1 MEGEDINDSNCIN
14 FQNINKIRDH
24 SRLINGENLASLKG
38 VRVGLVEE
46 FDIEELDMRN
56 RAMQSCQN
64 FEGPWCRNSDSIYAF
79 SQIRITFLLYISS
92 F

>member
-1 MEGEDINDSNCIN
+1 MVIGIMEGEDINDSNCIN

-24 SRLINGENLASLKG
+24 SRLIKGENLASLKG

-56 RAMQSCQN
+56 RAM
-64 FEGPWCRNSDSIYAF
+64 
-79 SQIRITFLLYISS
+79 
-92 F
+92 